1 MANTKKR
8 WTTEEIEILK
18 KHYPTEGDAVFK
30 RLPGRTAK
38 SCRIQASKMK
48 ISKNISS
55 AIIVKALTC
64 RDGYLY
70 GIGNDSEGNVYK
82 LYGGMNSNLSAVKI
96 SFSGAYNPIAITCD
110 GTNVVW
116 ALGLPQYKS
125 RFIGWQ
131 AVNTFKS
138 TATDFIQSSITSTV
152 FGPTDICSTIED
164 VAGYEPNIWISGKIG
179 SNAAI
184 WGANSTVL
192 SGGGRYTNANLP
204 NSPFISCCSLVQYT
218 QYSDKPYVFPVFITE
233 NGDIASA
240 TPIHSQSKDFKVT
253 TRKYEKLNG
262 AKMVRSLNGWLFI
275 ACRKSDGMYLYRV
288 PKLSPIWKND
298 MSSAIK
304 GLKIASEELTIL
316 DMVYA
321 GGVYIVAWK
330 DGSGN
335 VKVWQTTDPENDV
348 GIYGLTVTLGS
359 GFTAKAM
366 ATDGTS
372 VCILAD
378 NGSAVQKAV
387 AKIE

>member
-1 MANTKKR
+1 MSVIYGNPIIAGGVSKPQSGKWDERYKKIC
-8 WTTEEIEILK
+8 T
-18 KHYPTEGDAVFK
+18 PT
-30 RLPGRTAK
+30 LT
-38 SCRIQASKMK
+38 
-48 ISKNISS
+48 NISS
-55 AIIVKALTC
+55 AITVKALTC

-70 GIGNDSEGNVYK
+70 GIGNDSAGNVYK
-82 LYGGMNSNLSAVKI
+82 LYGGMNSNLSAVKT
-96 SFSGAYNPIAITCD
+96 SSSGKYNPIGITCD

-131 AVNTFKS
+131 DVNTFKT
-138 TATDFIQSSITSTV
+138 TATNFQILSNASTV
-152 FGPTDICSTIED
+152 IEPTDICSTVED
-164 VAGYEPNIWISGKIG
+164 ASGYEPNVWMSSKIG
-179 SNAAI
+179 SKAAI

-192 SGGGRYTNANLP
+192 SGGGRYVS
-204 NSPFISCCSLVQYT
+204 NSAMPELPFISCCSWVQPT
-218 QYSDKPYVFPVFITE
+218 VLSKPSVTPVFVTE
-233 NGDIASA
+233 DGDIASTTLIGTQTA
-240 TPIHSQSKDFKVT
+240 NFTAT
-253 TRKYEKLNG
+253 TRRYEKLNG
-262 AKMVRSLNGWLFI
+262 AKMVRSLNSWLFI

-288 PKLSPIWKND
+288 PKLTNIFDSDN
-298 MSSAIK
+298 SSVIK
-304 GLKIASEELTIL
+304 GLKITSEELTIL

-321 GGVYIVAWK
+321 GGIYIVAWK

-348 GIYGLTVTLGS
+348 GIYGLPVTLES

-387 AKIE
+387 AKIG

>member
-1 MANTKKR
+1 MNTIIGNPITLGGGSKPQSGKWDERYKKIC
-8 WTTEEIEILK
+8 T
-18 KHYPTEGDAVFK
+18 PT
-30 RLPGRTAK
+30 LT
-38 SCRIQASKMK
+38 
-48 ISKNISS
+48 NISS
-55 AIIVKALTC
+55 AITVKALTC

-70 GIGNDSEGNVYK
+70 GIGNDSAGNVYK
-82 LYGGMNSNLSAVKI
+82 LYGGMNSNLSAVKT
-96 SFSGAYNPIAITCD
+96 SSSGQYNPIGITCD
-110 GTNVVW
+110 GINVVW

-125 RFIGWQ
+125 RFISWQ

-138 TATDFIQSSITSTV
+138 TATGFSQSSITSTV

-164 VAGYEPNIWISGKIG
+164 VAGYDPNIWISGGINNK
-179 SNAAI
+179 AAI

-192 SGGGRYTNANLP
+192 SGGGKYTDANLP
-204 NSPFISCCSLVQYT
+204 NSPFISCCSWVEDAGM
-218 QYSDKPYVFPVFITE
+218 SKPIVFPIFITE

-240 TPIHSQSKDFKVT
+240 TLIGRQSKDFKVT
-253 TRKYEKLNG
+253 TRRYEKLNG

-288 PKLSPIWKND
+288 PKLHHIWAED
-298 MSSAIK
+298 EPSAIK
-304 GLKIASEELTIL
+304 GLKITSEELTIL

-330 DGSGN
+330 DSSGN
-335 VKVWQTTDPENDV
+335 VKVWQTTDPESDV
-348 GIYGLTVTLGS
+348 GIYGLPVTLES

-387 AKIE
+387 AKIG

>member
-1 MANTKKR
+1 MSTILGNPITLGGVSKPQSGKWDERYKKIC
-8 WTTEEIEILK
+8 T
-18 KHYPTEGDAVFK
+18 PTI
-30 RLPGRTAK
+30 T
-38 SCRIQASKMK
+38 
-48 ISKNISS
+48 NISS
-55 AIIVKALTC
+55 AITVKALTC
-64 RDGYLY
+64 RDGDLY
-70 GIGNDSEGNVYK
+70 GIGNDSAGHVYK
-82 LYGGMNSNLSAVKI
+82 LYGGMNSNLSAAKT
-96 SFSGAYNPIAITCD
+96 SSSGKYNPIGITCD

-125 RFIGWQ
+125 RFIAWQ

-138 TATDFIQSSITSTV
+138 TATGFKQSSIKSTV
-152 FGPTDICSTIED
+152 FGPTDICSTIDEVSGSD
-164 VAGYEPNIWISGKIG
+164 PNIWISGKID
-179 SNAAI
+179 SKAAV

-192 SGGGRYTNANLP
+192 SGGGKYTNSNLP
-204 NSPFISCCSLVQYT
+204 NSPFISCCNWVQYAPPQT
-218 QYSDKPYVFPVFITE
+218 PAPINIPMFVAED
-233 NGDIASA
+233 GHIASA
-240 TPIHSQSKDFKVT
+240 SLIGTQSKDFTVT
-253 TRKYEKLNG
+253 TRRYEKLNG

-288 PKLSPIWKND
+288 PKLHKIWAEYAP
-298 MSSAIK
+298 SSIK
-304 GLKIASEELTIL
+304 GLKITSEELTIL

-330 DGSGN
+330 DSSDN

-378 NGSAVQKAV
+378 NGSTVQKAV
-387 AKIE
+387 AKIG

>member
-1 MANTKKR
+1 MSTILGNPITLGGVSKPQSGKWDERYKKIC
-8 WTTEEIEILK
+8 T
-18 KHYPTEGDAVFK
+18 PT
-30 RLPGRTAK
+30 LT
-38 SCRIQASKMK
+38 
-48 ISKNISS
+48 NISS
-55 AIIVKALTC
+55 AITVKALTC

-70 GIGNDSEGNVYK
+70 GIGNDSAGNVYK
-82 LYGGMNSNLSAVKI
+82 LYGGMNSNLSAVKM
-96 SFSGAYNPIAITCD
+96 SSSGKYNPIGITCD
-110 GTNVVW
+110 GTNVAW

-125 RFIGWQ
+125 RYIAWQ

-138 TATDFIQSSITSTV
+138 TTTQWTHIANTSIV

-164 VAGYEPNIWISGKIG
+164 GAGYDPNIWISGEIG
-179 SNAAI
+179 SKAAI

-192 SGGGRYTNANLP
+192 SGVGAYSTINIP
-204 NSPFISCCSLVQYT
+204 PFISCCSWVQDAGMSKPLVR
-218 QYSDKPYVFPVFITE
+218 PVFATE

-240 TPIHSQSKDFKVT
+240 TPIGTQSKDFTVN
-253 TRKYEKLNG
+253 TRRYEKLNG

-275 ACRKSDGMYLYRV
+275 ACQKSDGMYLYRV
-288 PKLSPIWKND
+288 PKLNSIWTED
-298 MSSAIK
+298 RTSAIK
-304 GLKIASEELTIL
+304 GLKITSEELTIL

-321 GGVYIVAWK
+321 GGIYIVAWK

-335 VKVWQTTDPENDV
+335 VKVLQTTDPENDV

-387 AKIE
+387 AKIG

>member
-1 MANTKKR
+1 MSTILGNPITLGGGSKPQSGKWDERYKKIC
-8 WTTEEIEILK
+8 T
-18 KHYPTEGDAVFK
+18 PTH
-30 RLPGRTAK
+30 T
-38 SCRIQASKMK
+38 
-48 ISKNISS
+48 NISS
-55 AIIVKALTC
+55 AITVKALTC
-64 RDGYLY
+64 HDGYLY
-70 GIGNDSEGNVYK
+70 GIGNDSAGNVYK
-82 LYGGMNSNLSAVKI
+82 LYGGMNSNLSAVKT
-96 SFSGAYNPIAITCD
+96 SSSGKYNPIGITCD

-125 RFIGWQ
+125 RFISWQ

-138 TATDFIQSSITSTV
+138 TATGFNQSSIKSTE
-152 FGPTDICSTIED
+152 FGPTDICSTVED
-164 VAGYEPNIWISGKIG
+164 SAGYEPNVWISGAINNK
-179 SNAAI
+179 AAI

-192 SGGGRYTNANLP
+192 SGGGKYTNDNLP
-204 NSPFISCCSLVQYT
+204 NSPFISCCSWVQDTPYF
-218 QYSDKPYVFPVFITE
+218 DKPFVRTVFVAE
-233 NGDIASA
+233 DGHVASA
-240 TPIHSQSKDFKVT
+240 TLINSQPKDFTVT
-253 TRKYEKLNG
+253 TRRYETLNG

-288 PKLSPIWKND
+288 PKLNDIWTGNK
-298 MSSAIK
+298 SSVIK
-304 GLKIASEELTIL
+304 GLKITSEELTIL

-321 GGVYIVAWK
+321 GGIYIVAWK
-330 DGSGN
+330 DSGGN

-378 NGSAVQKAV
+378 NGSTVQKAV

>member
-1 MANTKKR
+1 MSVIYGNPIIAGGVSKPQSGKWDERYKKIC
-8 WTTEEIEILK
+8 T
-18 KHYPTEGDAVFK
+18 PT
-30 RLPGRTAK
+30 LT
-38 SCRIQASKMK
+38 
-48 ISKNISS
+48 NISS
-55 AIIVKALTC
+55 AITVKALTC

-70 GIGNDSEGNVYK
+70 GIGNDSAGNVYK
-82 LYGGMNSNLSAVKI
+82 LYGGMNSNLSAVKT
-96 SFSGAYNPIAITCD
+96 SSSGKYNPIAITCD
-110 GTNVVW
+110 GINVVW

-125 RFIGWQ
+125 RFISWQ

-138 TATDFIQSSITSTV
+138 TATGFTQTSIKSEV
-152 FGPTDICSTIED
+152 FGPTDICSTVED
-164 VAGYEPNIWISGKIG
+164 VAGHDPNIWISGGVNNK
-179 SNAAI
+179 AAI

-192 SGGGRYTNANLP
+192 SGGGKHTTANLP
-204 NSPFISCCSLVQYT
+204 NSPFISCCSWVEDAGM
-218 QYSDKPYVFPVFITE
+218 SAPYVFPVFITE

-240 TPIHSQSKDFKVT
+240 TPIYSQSKDFTVT
-253 TRKYEKLNG
+253 TKRYEKLNG
-262 AKMVRSLNGWLFI
+262 AKMVRSLNEWLFI
-275 ACRKSDGMYLYRV
+275 ACQKSDGMYLYRV
-288 PKLSPIWKND
+288 PKLYYPWGD
-298 MSSAIK
+298 DCTSAIK
-304 GLKIASEELTIL
+304 GLKIASEELTVL

-359 GFTAKAM
+359 GFKAKAM

-387 AKIE
+387 AKIG

>member
-1 MANTKKR
+1 MSVIYGNPITLGGGSKPQSGKWDERYKKIC
-8 WTTEEIEILK
+8 T
-18 KHYPTEGDAVFK
+18 PT
-30 RLPGRTAK
+30 LT
-38 SCRIQASKMK
+38 
-48 ISKNISS
+48 NISS
-55 AIIVKALTC
+55 AITVKALTC
-64 RDGYLY
+64 HDGYLY
-70 GIGNDSEGNVYK
+70 GIGNDSAGNVYK
-82 LYGGMNSNLSAVKI
+82 LYGGMNSNLSAVKT
-96 SFSGAYNPIAITCD
+96 SSSGKYNPIGITCD

-125 RFIGWQ
+125 RFISWQ

-138 TATDFIQSSITSTV
+138 TATGFSQSSITSTV
-152 FGPTDICSTIED
+152 FEPKDICSTIETVSGFD
-164 VAGYEPNIWISGKIG
+164 PNIWISGGINNK
-179 SNAAI
+179 AAI

-192 SGGGRYTNANLP
+192 SGGGHYKSFNLP
-204 NSPFISCCSLVQYT
+204 PFISCCSWVQDAELSKPLVM
-218 QYSDKPYVFPVFITE
+218 PVFATE

-240 TPIHSQSKDFKVT
+240 TLINSQSKDFTVT
-253 TRKYEKLNG
+253 TRRYEKLNG

-288 PKLSPIWKND
+288 PKLYRIWTED

-330 DGSGN
+330 DSSGN

-348 GIYGLTVTLGS
+348 GIYGLTVSLGS
-359 GFTAKAM
+359 GYTARAM
-366 ATDGTS
+366 GADGTS

-378 NGSAVQKAV
+378 NGSNVQKAV
-387 AKIE
+387 AKIG

>member
-1 MANTKKR
+1 MSVIYGNPITLGGGSKPQSGKWDERYKKIC
-8 WTTEEIEILK
+8 TPIL
-18 KHYPTEGDAVFK
+18 T
-30 RLPGRTAK
+30 
-38 SCRIQASKMK
+38 
-48 ISKNISS
+48 NISS
-55 AIIVKALTC
+55 AITVKALTC

-70 GIGNDSEGNVYK
+70 GIGNDSAGHMYK

-96 SFSGAYNPIAITCD
+96 SFSGAYNPIGITCD
-110 GTNVVW
+110 GINVIW

-125 RFIGWQ
+125 RFISWQ
-131 AVNTFKS
+131 DINTFKS
-138 TATDFIQSSITSTV
+138 TNTSFKVSAITATEFE
-152 FGPTDICSTIED
+152 PTDICSTVED
-164 VAGYEPNIWISGKIG
+164 AAGYDPNIWVSGKIG
-179 SNAAI
+179 SKATI

-192 SGGGRYTNANLP
+192 SGGGTYTNTNLP
-204 NSPFISCCSLVQYT
+204 NSPFISCCSWVQDAGLSKPLV
-218 QYSDKPYVFPVFITE
+218 YSVFATE
-233 NGDIASA
+233 DGDIASA
-240 TPIHSQSKDFKVT
+240 TPIGRQSKDFTVT
-253 TRKYEKLNG
+253 TRRYEKLNG

-288 PKLSPIWKND
+288 PKLYRLWND
-298 MSSAIK
+298 DCTSAIK
-304 GLKIASEELTIL
+304 ELKITSEELTIL

-359 GFTAKAM
+359 GFTARAM

-378 NGSAVQKAV
+378 NGSTVQKAV
-387 AKIE
+387 AKIG

>member
-1 MANTKKR
+1 MSTILGNPIIAGGVSKPQSGKWDERYKKIC
-8 WTTEEIEILK
+8 T
-18 KHYPTEGDAVFK
+18 PTF
-30 RLPGRTAK
+30 T
-38 SCRIQASKMK
+38 
-48 ISKNISS
+48 NISS
-55 AIIVKALTC
+55 AITVKALTC

-70 GIGNDSEGNVYK
+70 GIGNDSAGNGYK
-82 LYGGMNSNLSAVKI
+82 LYGGMNSNLSAVKT
-96 SFSGAYNPIAITCD
+96 SSSGKYNPIGITCD

-125 RFIGWQ
+125 RFIAWQ

-138 TATDFIQSSITSTV
+138 TATGFKQSSITSTV
-152 FGPTDICSTIED
+152 FGPTDICSVEEMVSVGSD
-164 VAGYEPNIWISGKIG
+164 PNIWISGKTG
-179 SNAAI
+179 SKAAI

-192 SGGGRYTNANLP
+192 SGGGKYTNANLP
-204 NSPFISCCSLVQYT
+204 NSPFISCCNWVQYAP
-218 QYSDKPYVFPVFITE
+218 QQMSSPLDMSVFVSE
-233 NGDIASA
+233 DGHIASA
-240 TPIHSQSKDFKVT
+240 TLIGTQSKDFTVT
-253 TRKYEKLNG
+253 TRRYEKLNG

-288 PKLSPIWKND
+288 PKLYRPWAED
-298 MSSAIK
+298 EQSAIK
-304 GLKIASEELTIL
+304 GLKITSEELTIL

-321 GGVYIVAWK
+321 GGIYIVAWK
-330 DGSGN
+330 DSGGN

-378 NGSAVQKAV
+378 NGSTVQKAV
-387 AKIE
+387 AKIG

>member
-1 MANTKKR
+1 MSTILGNPITLGGGSKPQSWKWDERYKKIC
-8 WTTEEIEILK
+8 T
-18 KHYPTEGDAVFK
+18 PT
-30 RLPGRTAK
+30 LT
-38 SCRIQASKMK
+38 
-48 ISKNISS
+48 NISS
-55 AIIVKALTC
+55 AITVKALTC

-70 GIGNDSEGNVYK
+70 GIGNDSAGNVYK
-82 LYGGMNSNLSAVKI
+82 LYGGMNSNLSAVKT
-96 SFSGAYNPIAITCD
+96 SSSGKYNPIGITCD
-110 GTNVVW
+110 GINVVW

-125 RFIGWQ
+125 RFISWQ

-138 TATDFIQSSITSTV
+138 TATGFKQSSITSTV

-164 VAGYEPNIWISGKIG
+164 AAENDPNIWISGVVNNK
-179 SNAAI
+179 AAI

-192 SGGGRYTNANLP
+192 SGGGYYYTYNLP
-204 NSPFISCCSLVQYT
+204 PFVSCCSWVQPT
-218 QYSDKPYVFPVFITE
+218 SQSKPTVTPVFVTE
-233 NGDIASA
+233 DGDIAKTSLIDA
-240 TPIHSQSKDFKVT
+240 SSKSFSVFVKG
-253 TRKYEKLNG
+253 YEKLSG

-288 PKLSPIWKND
+288 PKLTNIFDSDNL
-298 MSSAIK
+298 SAIK
-304 GLKIASEELTIL
+304 GLKITSEELTIL

-330 DGSGN
+330 DSSGN

-378 NGSAVQKAV
+378 NGSTVQKAV
-387 AKIE
+387 AKIG

>member
-1 MANTKKR
+1 MSVIYGNPITLGGGSKPQSGKWDERYKKIC
-8 WTTEEIEILK
+8 T
-18 KHYPTEGDAVFK
+18 PT
-30 RLPGRTAK
+30 LT
-38 SCRIQASKMK
+38 
-48 ISKNISS
+48 NISS
-55 AIIVKALTC
+55 AITVKALTC

-70 GIGNDSEGNVYK
+70 GIGNDSAGNVYK
-82 LYGGMNSNLSAVKI
+82 LYGGMNSNLSAVKM
-96 SFSGAYNPIAITCD
+96 SSSGKYNPIGITCD

-125 RFIGWQ
+125 RFISWQ

-138 TATDFIQSSITSTV
+138 TATGFSQSSITSTV

-164 VAGYEPNIWISGKIG
+164 VAGYAPNIWISGGINNK
-179 SNAAI
+179 AAI

-192 SGGGRYTNANLP
+192 SGGGKHININLP
-204 NSPFISCCSLVQYT
+204 NSPFISCCSWVPDAGMSKPLVR
-218 QYSDKPYVFPVFITE
+218 PVFATE

-240 TPIHSQSKDFKVT
+240 TPIGTQSKDFTIT
-253 TRKYEKLNG
+253 TRRYEKLNG

-288 PKLSPIWKND
+288 PKLYIPREYDETPN
-298 MSSAIK
+298 IK

-321 GGVYIVAWK
+321 GGIYIVAWK
-330 DGSGN
+330 DSSGN
-335 VKVWQTTDPENDV
+335 VKVWQTTDPESDV

-378 NGSAVQKAV
+378 NGSTVQKAV
-387 AKIE
+387 AKIG

>member
-1 MANTKKR
+1 MSTILGNPITLGGVSKPQSGKWDERYKKIC
-8 WTTEEIEILK
+8 T
-18 KHYPTEGDAVFK
+18 PTI
-30 RLPGRTAK
+30 T
-38 SCRIQASKMK
+38 
-48 ISKNISS
+48 NISS
-55 AIIVKALTC
+55 AITVKALTC

-70 GIGNDSEGNVYK
+70 GIGNDSAGNVYK

-96 SFSGAYNPIAITCD
+96 SSSGAYNPIGITCD
-110 GTNVVW
+110 GINVVW

-138 TATDFIQSSITSTV
+138 TATGFTQSSITSTV
-152 FGPTDICSTIED
+152 FGPTDICSTVED
-164 VAGYEPNIWISGKIG
+164 VAGYEPNVWISGAINNK
-179 SNAAI
+179 AAI

-192 SGGGRYTNANLP
+192 SGVRTYMAFNIP
-204 NSPFISCCSLVQYT
+204 PFISCCSWIQPT
-218 QYSDKPYVFPVFITE
+218 SSSKPIVSPIFVAE
-233 NGDIASA
+233 NGNIASTTLIGTQTA
-240 TPIHSQSKDFKVT
+240 NFTGT
-253 TRKYEKLNG
+253 TRRYEKLNG

-288 PKLSPIWKND
+288 PKLYQPWKYDETQN
-298 MSSAIK
+298 IK
-304 GLKIASEELTIL
+304 GLKITSEELTIL

-378 NGSAVQKAV
+378 NGSTVQKAV
-387 AKIE
+387 AKIG

>member
-1 MANTKKR
+1 MSVIYGNPITLGGGSKPQSGKWDERYKKIC
-8 WTTEEIEILK
+8 T
-18 KHYPTEGDAVFK
+18 PT
-30 RLPGRTAK
+30 LT
-38 SCRIQASKMK
+38 
-48 ISKNISS
+48 NISS
-55 AIIVKALTC
+55 AITVKALTC

-70 GIGNDSEGNVYK
+70 GIGNDSAGNVYK
-82 LYGGMNSNLSAVKI
+82 LYGGMNSNLSAVKT
-96 SFSGAYNPIAITCD
+96 SSSGKYNPIGITCD

-125 RFIGWQ
+125 RFISWQ

-138 TATDFIQSSITSTV
+138 TATGFSQSSITSTV

-164 VAGYEPNIWISGKIG
+164 VAGHDPNIWISGRVNNKAG
-179 SNAAI
+179 I

-192 SGGGRYTNANLP
+192 SGGGKYKNANLP
-204 NSPFISCCSLVQYT
+204 TFISCCSWVEDAGM
-218 QYSDKPYVFPVFITE
+218 SKPYVFPVFITE

-240 TPIHSQSKDFKVT
+240 TLINSQSKDFTVT
-253 TRKYEKLNG
+253 TRRYEKLNG

-288 PKLSPIWKND
+288 PRLNDIWTGNK
-298 MSSAIK
+298 SSVIK
-304 GLKIASEELTIL
+304 GLKITSEELTIL

-387 AKIE
+387 AKIG

>member
-1 MANTKKR
+1 MSVIYGNPIIAGGVSKPQSGKWDERYKKIC
-8 WTTEEIEILK
+8 T
-18 KHYPTEGDAVFK
+18 PTI
-30 RLPGRTAK
+30 T
-38 SCRIQASKMK
+38 
-48 ISKNISS
+48 NISS
-55 AIIVKALTC
+55 AITVKALTC

-70 GIGNDSEGNVYK
+70 GIGNDSAGNVYK

-96 SFSGAYNPIAITCD
+96 SFSGAYNPIGITCD
-110 GTNVVW
+110 GINVVW

-125 RFIGWQ
+125 RFISWQ
-131 AVNTFKS
+131 DINTFKT
-138 TATDFIQSSITSTV
+138 TATGFAQSSITSTV

-164 VAGYEPNIWISGKIG
+164 AAGYDPNIWISGKIG
-179 SNAAI
+179 SKAAI

-192 SGGGRYTNANLP
+192 SGGGVYVSGSAMPEL
-204 NSPFISCCSLVQYT
+204 PFISCCSWVQDAQLSKPLVM
-218 QYSDKPYVFPVFITE
+218 PVFATE
-233 NGDIASA
+233 NGYIASA
-240 TPIHSQSKDFKVT
+240 TLIGTQSKGFSVN
-253 TRKYEKLNG
+253 TRRYEKLNG

-288 PKLSPIWKND
+288 PKLYRIWND
-298 MSSAIK
+298 DCTSAIK
-304 GLKIASEELTIL
+304 GLKITSEELTIL

-359 GFTAKAM
+359 GYTARAM

-378 NGSAVQKAV
+378 NGSTVQKAV
-387 AKIE
+387 AKIG

>member
-1 MANTKKR
+1 MSTILGNPIIAGGVSKPQSGKWDERYKKIC
-8 WTTEEIEILK
+8 T
-18 KHYPTEGDAVFK
+18 PT
-30 RLPGRTAK
+30 LT
-38 SCRIQASKMK
+38 
-48 ISKNISS
+48 NISS
-55 AIIVKALTC
+55 AITVKALTC

-70 GIGNDSEGNVYK
+70 GIGNDSAGNVYK

-96 SFSGAYNPIAITCD
+96 SFSGKYNPIAITCD
-110 GTNVVW
+110 GINVVW
-116 ALGLPQYKS
+116 AFGLPQYKS

-131 AVNTFKS
+131 DVNTFKT
-138 TATDFIQSSITSTV
+138 TATNFQILSNASTV
-152 FGPTDICSTIED
+152 IEPTDICSTVED
-164 VAGYEPNIWISGKIG
+164 AADYKPNVFVSGKI
-179 SNAAI
+179 NNKAAI

-192 SGGGRYTNANLP
+192 SGGGRHVS
-204 NSPFISCCSLVQYT
+204 NSAMPELPFISCCSWVQDAGM
-218 QYSDKPYVFPVFITE
+218 SKPIVRTVFATE
-233 NGDIASA
+233 NGDIAYA
-240 TPIHSQSKDFKVT
+240 TLIGTQSKDFTVT
-253 TRKYEKLNG
+253 TRRYEKLNG

-288 PKLSPIWKND
+288 PKLNDIWTGNK
-298 MSSAIK
+298 SSVIK
-304 GLKIASEELTIL
+304 GLKITSEELTIL

-387 AKIE
+387 AKIG

>member
-1 MANTKKR
+1 MSTILGNSITLGGVSKPQSGKWDERYKKIC
-8 WTTEEIEILK
+8 T
-18 KHYPTEGDAVFK
+18 PT
-30 RLPGRTAK
+30 LT
-38 SCRIQASKMK
+38 
-48 ISKNISS
+48 NISS
-55 AIIVKALTC
+55 AITVKALTC

-70 GIGNDSEGNVYK
+70 GIGNDSAGNVYK
-82 LYGGMNSNLSAVKI
+82 LYGGMNANLSAVKI
-96 SFSGAYNPIAITCD
+96 SFSGSYNPIAITCD
-110 GTNVVW
+110 GINVVW

-125 RFIGWQ
+125 RFIGWTD
-131 AVNTFKS
+131 VNTFKS
-138 TATDFIQSSITSTV
+138 TATGFQILSNASTV
-152 FGPTDICSTIED
+152 IEPTDICSTIETVSGFD
-164 VAGYEPNIWISGKIG
+164 PNIWISGKTD
-179 SNAAI
+179 SRAAI

-192 SGGGRYTNANLP
+192 SGGGKYTNANLP
-204 NSPFISCCSLVQYT
+204 NSPFISCCSWVEDAGM
-218 QYSDKPYVFPVFITE
+218 SKPLVFPIFITE

-240 TPIHSQSKDFKVT
+240 TLINSQSKDFTVT
-253 TRKYEKLNG
+253 TRRYEKLNG

-288 PKLSPIWKND
+288 PKLYHIWTED

-321 GGVYIVAWK
+321 GGIYIVAWK

-372 VCILAD
+372 VRILAD
-378 NGSAVQKAV
+378 NGSTVQKAV
-387 AKIE
+387 AKIG

>member
-1 MANTKKR
+1 MSTILGNPITLGGVSKPQSGKWDERYKKIC
-8 WTTEEIEILK
+8 T
-18 KHYPTEGDAVFK
+18 PTI
-30 RLPGRTAK
+30 T
-38 SCRIQASKMK
+38 
-48 ISKNISS
+48 NISS
-55 AIIVKALTC
+55 AITVKALTC

-70 GIGNDSEGNVYK
+70 GIGNDSAGTVYK

-96 SFSGAYNPIAITCD
+96 SFSGSYNPIAITCD
-110 GTNVVW
+110 GINVIW

-138 TATDFIQSSITSTV
+138 TNTNFRITAITAKV
-152 FGPTDICSTIED
+152 FEPTDICSTIED
-164 VAGYEPNIWISGKIG
+164 AAGHDPNIWIPAKINN
-179 SNAAI
+179 NAAI
-184 WGANSTVL
+184 WGANSTVF
-192 SGGGRYTNANLP
+192 SGTGTYRTINIQ
-204 NSPFISCCSLVQYT
+204 PFISCCSWVQPT
-218 QYSDKPYVFPVFITE
+218 SLSKPTVTPVFVTE
-233 NGDIASA
+233 DGIIAKTSLIGASSTSFDISLAGG
-240 TPIHSQSKDFKVT
+240 Q
-253 TRKYEKLNG
+253 KLSG

-288 PKLSPIWKND
+288 PKLNDIWTGNKL
-298 MSSAIK
+298 SVIK
-304 GLKIASEELTIL
+304 GLKITSEELTIL

-330 DGSGN
+330 DSGGN

-359 GFTAKAM
+359 GYTARAM

-378 NGSAVQKAV
+378 NGSTVQKAV
-387 AKIE
+387 AKIG

>member
-1 MANTKKR
+1 MSTILGNPITLGGVSKPQSGKWDERYKKIC
-8 WTTEEIEILK
+8 T
-18 KHYPTEGDAVFK
+18 PTI
-30 RLPGRTAK
+30 T
-38 SCRIQASKMK
+38 
-48 ISKNISS
+48 NISS
-55 AIIVKALTC
+55 AITVKALTC

-70 GIGNDSEGNVYK
+70 GIGNDSAGNVYK
-82 LYGGMNSNLSAVKI
+82 LYGGMNSNLSAVKT
-96 SFSGAYNPIAITCD
+96 SSSGKYNPIGITCD

-125 RFIGWQ
+125 RFIAWQ

-138 TATDFIQSSITSTV
+138 TATGFSQSSITSTV
-152 FGPTDICSTIED
+152 FGPTDICSTVED
-164 VAGYEPNIWISGKIG
+164 AAGYEPNVWISGATNNK
-179 SNAAI
+179 AAI

-192 SGGGRYTNANLP
+192 SGGGRYYTYNLP
-204 NSPFISCCSLVQYT
+204 PFISCCSWVQDAGM
-218 QYSDKPYVFPVFITE
+218 SRPMVRSVFVTE
-233 NGDIASA
+233 DGDVAA
-240 TPIHSQSKDFKVT
+240 ANPIPSQSKDFKVT
-253 TRKYEKLNG
+253 TRRYEKLNG
-262 AKMVRSLNGWLFI
+262 AKMVRALNGWLFI

-288 PKLSPIWKND
+288 PKLYPIWTED

-321 GGVYIVAWK
+321 GGIYIVAWK

-372 VCILAD
+372 VCILSD
-378 NGSAVQKAV
+378 NGSTVQKAV
-387 AKIE
+387 AKIG

>member
-1 MANTKKR
+1 MSTILGNPITLGGVSKPQSGKWDERYKKIC
-8 WTTEEIEILK
+8 T
-18 KHYPTEGDAVFK
+18 PTF
-30 RLPGRTAK
+30 T
-38 SCRIQASKMK
+38 
-48 ISKNISS
+48 NISS
-55 AIIVKALTC
+55 AITVKALTC

-70 GIGNDSEGNVYK
+70 GIGNDSAGNVYK
-82 LYGGMNSNLSAVKI
+82 LYGGMNSNLSAVKT
-96 SFSGAYNPIAITCD
+96 SSSGKYNPIGITCD

-125 RFIGWQ
+125 RFIAWQ

-138 TATDFIQSSITSTV
+138 TATGFKQSSITSTV
-152 FGPTDICSTIED
+152 FGPTDICSTVED
-164 VAGYEPNIWISGKIG
+164 VAGYEPIVWISGAINNK
-179 SNAAI
+179 AAI

-192 SGGGRYTNANLP
+192 SGGGKYNTYNLP
-204 NSPFISCCSLVQYT
+204 PFISCCSWVQDAGMSGPVV
-218 QYSDKPYVFPVFITE
+218 YSVFVTE
-233 NGDIASA
+233 DGDVASA
-240 TPIHSQSKDFKVT
+240 TPIHSESKDFKVT
-253 TRKYEKLNG
+253 TRRYEKLNG

-288 PKLSPIWKND
+288 PKLNNIWTYD
-298 MSSAIK
+298 MPSAIK

-330 DGSGN
+330 DSSGN

-372 VCILAD
+372 VCILSD
-378 NGSAVQKAV
+378 NGSTVQKAV
-387 AKIE
+387 AKIG